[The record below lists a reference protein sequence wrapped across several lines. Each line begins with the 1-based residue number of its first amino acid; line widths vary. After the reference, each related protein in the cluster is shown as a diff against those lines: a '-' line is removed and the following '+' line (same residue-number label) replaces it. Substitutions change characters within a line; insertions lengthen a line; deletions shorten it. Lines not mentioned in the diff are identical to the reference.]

1 MIRPGASRDARG
13 AHHECNRVNC
23 QSCESRGH
31 TEGVHPMGHML
42 TDDMWGY
49 RTLTATKVSRSVFD
63 LAPRH
68 AKLEPNRQPHLERVH
83 GDGNGPQ

>member
-1 MIRPGASRDARG
+1 
-13 AHHECNRVNC
+13 
-23 QSCESRGH
+23 
-31 TEGVHPMGHML
+31 MGHML